1 MDNDQSSNLVID
13 LMFFRYGLEELDK
26 HTIHPEW
33 RLSLDHTS
41 LTISIPFE
49 NLHIYNRIQT
59 IAKNST
65 EEKVFIKDLIN
76 NILSIDT
83 SILANVKLLKNA
95 VDFFAIAIER
105 AWEKNSKIIN
115 ISKHLKS
122 WWDTNCSRDL
132 ENYRSTRNLKDWKQ
146 FKNTIK
152 STKHSFF
159 D

>member
-1 MDNDQSSNLVID
+1 MD
-13 LMFFRYGLEELDK
+13 Y
-26 HTIHPEW
+26 TP
-33 RLSLDHTS
+33 

-83 SILANVKLLKNA
+83 SILANVKSLENA

-105 AWEKNSKIIN
+105 AWENNSKIIN

-122 WWDTNCSRDL
+122 
-132 ENYRSTRNLKDWKQ
+132 
-146 FKNTIK
+146 
-152 STKHSFF
+152 
-159 D
+159 

>member
-1 MDNDQSSNLVID
+1 MD
-13 LMFFRYGLEELDK
+13 Y
-26 HTIHPEW
+26 TP
-33 RLSLDHTS
+33 

-83 SILANVKLLKNA
+83 SILTNVKLLENA

-132 ENYRSTRNLKDWKQ
+132 ENYRSTRNLEDWKQ

>member
-13 LMFFRYGLEELDK
+13 LMFFRYGSEELDK

-33 RLSLDHTS
+33 RLLLDHTS
-41 LTISIPFE
+41 LTIFIPFE

-83 SILANVKLLKNA
+83 SILTNVKLLENA

-132 ENYRSTRNLKDWKQ
+132 ENYRSTRNLEDWKQ